1 MGDLIRLSAH
11 SIDAHRQF
19 GDPQEAVRV
28 AERMLPLAAEPA
40 ESMWVHWH
48 VALARADLGQYAE
61 AEESL
66 EISVDYHRAVHD
78 DAGLAHML
86 LLLGE
91 IRAAAGRTHAA
102 REALTEALDPAERV
116 NVPRMVRRITEDLDH
131 LREGRPVRGAL
142 APHADL

>member
-1 MGDLIRLSAH
+1 
-11 SIDAHRQF
+11 
-19 GDPQEAVRV
+19 
-28 AERMLPLAAEPA
+28 MLPLAAEPA
-40 ESMWVHWH
+40 ESVWVHWH
-48 VALARADLGQYAE
+48 VAPARADLGQYAE

-86 LLLGE
+86 LLGE

-102 REALTEALDPAERV
+102 REALTEALDLAERV
-116 NVPRMVRRITEDLDH
+116 NVPRMVRRITEALDH